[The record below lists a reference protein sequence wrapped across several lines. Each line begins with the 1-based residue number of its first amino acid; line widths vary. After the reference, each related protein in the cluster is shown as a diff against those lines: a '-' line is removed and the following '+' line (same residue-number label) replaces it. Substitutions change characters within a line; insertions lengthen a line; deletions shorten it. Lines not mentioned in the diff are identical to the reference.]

1 MIHFMF
7 FNPSKE
13 EVPMKHLFNSAKALR
28 SLAAALLIVTAS
40 PAFAANTP
48 ESLNG
53 ATVVNADKAKEL
65 MAGGA
70 KMIDT
75 RVAAEFAEAHIK
87 GAINVPYKEKSAK
100 AADFDAAQDSFD
112 LAKLPAD
119 KNAAIIT
126 QCNGAE
132 CWKSYKGA
140 VAAIKAGYK
149 KIYWFRDGFPAW
161 KAKGYPVE

>member
-1 MIHFMF
+1 
-7 FNPSKE
+7 
-13 EVPMKHLFNSAKALR
+13 MKSQQTLLKSLLALSAVTLFATAL
-28 SLAAALLIVTAS
+28 
-40 PAFAANTP
+40 PAFAATTP

-53 ATVVNADKAKEL
+53 AAVVNVDKAKEL
-65 MAGGA
+65 MGGGA

-75 RVAAEFAEAHIK
+75 RVAAEYAEAHIK
-87 GAINVPYKEKSAK
+87 GAVNVPYKEKSAK

-119 KNAAIIT
+119 KNAALIM

-140 VAAIKAGYK
+140 AAAAKAGYK
-149 KIYWFRDGFPAW
+149 KVYWFRDGFPAW

>member
-1 MIHFMF
+1 M
-7 FNPSKE
+7 
-13 EVPMKHLFNSAKALR
+13 NSQQ
-28 SLAAALLIVTAS
+28 SLLKSLIGLSAAALLATVL

-53 ATVVNADKAKEL
+53 ATVVNVDKAKEL
-65 MAGGA
+65 MGSGA
-70 KMIDT
+70 RMVDT
-75 RVAAEFAEAHIK
+75 RVAAEYAEAHIK

-100 AADFDAAQDSFD
+100 ASDFDAAQDSFD

-119 KNAAIIT
+119 KNAAVISH
-126 QCNGAE
+126 CNGSE

-140 VAAIKAGYK
+140 AVMIKAGYTK
-149 KIYWFRDGFPAW
+149 VYWFRDGFPAW

>member
-1 MIHFMF
+1 
-7 FNPSKE
+7 
-13 EVPMKHLFNSAKALR
+13 MKKHSINRTQALLG
-28 SLAAALLIVTAS
+28 LAAAMLFGAAL

-48 ESLNG
+48 ESLSG

-75 RVAAEFAEAHIK
+75 RVAAEYAEAHIK
-87 GAINVPYKEKSAK
+87 GAINAPYKEKSAK

-149 KIYWFRDGFPAW
+149 KVYWFRDGFPAW

>member
-1 MIHFMF
+1 MSY
-7 FNPSKE
+7 PLTVAQK
-13 EVPMKHLFNSAKALR
+13 LTG
-28 SLAAALLIVTAS
+28 LAAAAMLAVAL

-65 MAGGA
+65 MGGGA

-75 RVAAEFAEAHIK
+75 RVAAEYAEAHIA

-100 AADFDAAQDSFD
+100 SADFDAGQDSFD
-112 LAKLPAD
+112 LSKLPGD
-119 KNAAIIT
+119 KNAAVISY
-126 QCNGAE
+126 CNGAE

-140 VAAIKAGYK
+140 IAMIKAGYK
-149 KIYWFRDGFPAW
+149 KVYWFRDGIPAW

>member
-1 MIHFMF
+1 MF
-7 FNPSKE
+7 FINHLKE
-13 EVPMKHLFNSAKALR
+13 ERKMIYSSQLHKKLTGI
-28 SLAAALLIVTAS
+28 AAAAMFAVALPV
-40 PAFAANTP
+40 FAANTP

-65 MAGGA
+65 MGGGA

-75 RVAAEFAEAHIK
+75 RVAAEYAETHIV

-100 AADFDAAQDSFD
+100 SPDFDAGQDGFD
-112 LAKLPAD
+112 LSKLPAD
-119 KNAAIIT
+119 KNVAIISH
-126 QCNGAE
+126 CNGAE

-140 VAAIKAGYK
+140 SAMIKAGYK
-149 KIYWFRDGFPAW
+149 KVYWFRDGIPAW